1 MIINAPDS
9 AQIPALRRLW
19 QQAFGDSEQFL
30 DIFFETAYSP
40 DRCRCVIVDDQLVA
54 ALYWFDCELEN
65 HRYAYFYAVATDP
78 AHRNKGLCRA
88 LLEDTHNHLRMSGY
102 SGVVLVPGEA
112 SLFRFYEKAGYHI
125 FGFVDEFN
133 CKASGNPVALHML
146 NSETYGT
153 LRKKMLPAGGLLQEG
168 ETLAFLRRFSQFYAG
183 DGFLLAATL
192 ENQTLTVHEYLG
204 DPALAPAIVAAL
216 RAESG
221 RFRSPGN
228 GKPFAMFYPLVSN
241 APVPTYLG
249 LALD

>member
-40 DRCRCVIVDDQLVA
+40 DRCRCVIVDDQLAA
-54 ALYWFDCELEN
+54 ALYWFDCRLDS
-65 HRYAYFYAVATDP
+65 HRYAYLYAVATDS
-78 AHRNKGLCRA
+78 AYQNRGLCKA
-88 LLEDTHNHLRMSGY
+88 LLDNTHRHLFELGY
-102 SGVVLVPGEA
+102 AGTVLVPGEA
-112 SLFRFYEKAGYHI
+112 SLFQFYKQAGYRM
-125 FGFVDEFN
+125 FGFVDEFSYSA
-133 CKASGNPVALHML
+133 ASSPVSLRVID
-146 NSETYGT
+146 SKTYAD
-153 LRKKMLPAGGLLQEG
+153 LRKDLLPAGGLLQDG

-221 RFRSPGN
+221 RFRSPGK